1 MKSKTYQ
8 SLILLFLLFRNKLK
22 SIKNTTYRVVF
33 LLLATTLFT
42 IEMFIKT
49 EVNSIQW
56 SVLNSEVG
64 QFIALGVYIAISGWG
79 DKFIGEGET
88 LFNAFPIVNVLIA
101 IISMQLVKWQFDSY
115 LYTSAQLVCITINT
129 SYIAST
135 LFKKRTFILN

>member
-1 MKSKTYQ
+1 MKNLTYQ
-8 SLILLFLLFRNKLK
+8 SIFLLLRTRLE
-22 SIKNTTYRVVF
+22 SINNTTYQVVF
-33 LLLATTLFT
+33 LLLATTLFI

-56 SVLNSEVG
+56 GVLNSEVG

-88 LFNAFPIVNVLIA
+88 LFNVFPLTNILTAIVSIG
-101 IISMQLVKWQFDSY
+101 LVKWQFDSY
-115 LYTSAQLVCITINT
+115 LYTSAQLVCITINI

-135 LFKKRTFILN
+135 LFKKRTLVLN